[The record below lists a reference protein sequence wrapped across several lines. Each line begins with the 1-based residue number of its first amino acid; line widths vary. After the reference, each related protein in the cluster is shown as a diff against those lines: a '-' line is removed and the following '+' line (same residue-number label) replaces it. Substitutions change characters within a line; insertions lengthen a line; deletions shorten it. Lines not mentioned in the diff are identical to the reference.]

1 MRETFPNRRH
11 SKCKV
16 LRPKDSLTH
25 VSQREESVYPKVG
38 AEKGGKHTWD
48 KAGVRPYKRDL
59 GGI

>member
-1 MRETFPNRRH
+1 MRESIPNRRH

-16 LRPKDSLTH
+16 LSPKDSLTH

-48 KAGVRPYKRDL
+48 KAGKAL
-59 GGI
+59 